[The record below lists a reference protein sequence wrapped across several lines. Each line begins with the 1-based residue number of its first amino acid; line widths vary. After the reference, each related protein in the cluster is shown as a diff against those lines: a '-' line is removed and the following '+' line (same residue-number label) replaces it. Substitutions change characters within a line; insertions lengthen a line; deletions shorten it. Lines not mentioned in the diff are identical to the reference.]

1 MEIKHREIN
10 SLCFEFLCFF
20 NQRKKYVKLRRT
32 HNARDVNSPMIGPLK
47 SEKNKTSYSHRTCCK
62 AKSLKVFFCEMF
74 YSSEHGSFINF
85 PCCICCCH
93 SHGFAFFLSSSPFAV
108 KIYNSFCSAPFHFMF
123 ADFFLPRSMLNI
135 LKYIF
140 TARDMRK
147 KFPKTKNT
155 TKVSNASHRAIITQ
169 AKLMELFISLSA
181 YTILFTLRNWKL
193 KRRRENECFMKI
205 RRWSQGHFALRPNEN
220 AICCPM
226 KNLCRSN
233 WNNKIE

>member
-10 SLCFEFLCFF
+10 LLCFEFLCFF
-20 NQRKKYVKLRRT
+20 NQRKKYVKLRPT

-62 AKSLKVFFCEMF
+62 AKSLKVLRNVLFKRAWFIYKFSLLHLLLPFSWLRFFPVF
-74 YSSEHGSFINF
+74 FSL
-85 PCCICCCH
+85 CCKDLQQLLLRSVPFHVCR
-93 SHGFAFFLSSSPFAV
+93 FLS
-108 KIYNSFCSAPFHFMF
+108 APLDAQHFEIHIHSKRY
-123 ADFFLPRSMLNI
+123 AQKVSQN
-135 LKYIF
+135 
-140 TARDMRK
+140 K
-147 KFPKTKNT
+147 KHNRR
-155 TKVSNASHRAIITQ
+155 KVSNASHRAIITQ

-220 AICCPM
+220 AICFPM

-233 WNNKIE
+233 